1 MLFVVN
7 SLPASKVCLHCC
19 FRLALPLTLL
29 FFFLAHTSPSVSVS
43 VEGMGFSDLEVVSG
57 QENFVFVQ
65 HSYTINRDFY
75 LLTHHEIS
83 VGEQ

>member
-1 MLFVVN
+1 
-7 SLPASKVCLHCC
+7 
-19 FRLALPLTLL
+19 
-29 FFFLAHTSPSVSVS
+29 
-43 VEGMGFSDLEVVSG
+43 MGFSDLEVEVICG